1 MNENAAAL
9 GFGGNNSLVG
19 FLAAAGIRAA
29 VIEAK
34 LQRFEG
40 EERTQG
46 RTGPPGS

>member
-1 MNENAAAL
+1 MGESAAAL

-19 FLAAAGIRAA
+19 FLAAAGIRAVA
-29 VIEAK
+29 EAK

>member
-1 MNENAAAL
+1 MDENAAAL
-9 GFGGNNSLVG
+9 GFGGNSSLVG
-19 FLAAAGIRAA
+19 FLAAA

-46 RTGPPGS
+46 RTSPPGS